1 MSNCAASFMRRAL
14 ELARQAEGRT
24 RPNPAVGALLV
35 RNGQIVGE
43 GFHPQAGAPHAEI
56 FALQAAG
63 DSARGAT
70 LYVTLEPCCHTGRT
84 APCTEAIIAAGVQRV
99 VAGSVDPNPR
109 VAGAGFS
116 RLRAAGI
123 EVESGVLED
132 ECRYLIAPFAKHI
145 RTGLPHLT
153 LKAALTLDGNIATA
167 NGQSQWITGAASR
180 ERAHRLRDRCD
191 AVMVG
196 IGTILADNPHLT
208 TRLPEGGGRDA
219 LRIVVD
225 SQLRTPPTAALF
237 ETASTAGVLIATTEL
252 APTDRCRT
260 LETSGAEVLRVPGSG
275 VQVDLGQLLR
285 ILGERGL
292 QSILLEGGGLLNHA
306 AWHAGL
312 IDRAIFCFAP
322 FCLGG
327 QGTPVF
333 TGPGVANLA
342 AGRRLERT
350 RVERYGDDIW
360 IEGEVDL
367 CSPA

>member
-1 MSNCAASFMRRAL
+1 MSNSATTFMRRAL
-14 ELARQAEGRT
+14 DLARRAEGRT
-24 RPNPAVGALLV
+24 RPNPAVGAVLV
-35 RNGQIVGE
+35 RGGEIVGE

-56 FALQAAG
+56 FALRAAG
-63 DSARGAT
+63 ESARGAT

-84 APCTEAIIAAGVQRV
+84 APCTEAIIAAGVHRV
-99 VAGSVDPNPR
+99 VAGCADPNPL
-109 VAGAGFS
+109 VGGAGLE

-123 EVESGVLED
+123 EVECAVLED

-167 NGQSQWITGAASR
+167 SGQSQWITGAASR

-208 TRLPEGGGRDA
+208 TRLPEEGGRDA

-225 SQLRTPPTAALF
+225 SQLRIPPTAAVF
-237 ETASTAGVLIATTEL
+237 NRDSIAGLLIATTKL
-252 APTDRCRT
+252 APADRCRL
-260 LETSGAEVLRVPGSG
+260 LESSGAEVLRVPGNG
-275 VQVDLGQLLR
+275 TQVDLLQLLR
-285 ILGERGL
+285 MLGGRGL
-292 QSILLEGGGLLNHA
+292 QSILLEGGGQLNHA
-306 AWHAGL
+306 AWHADL
-312 IDRAIFCFAP
+312 VDRAIFCFAP

-327 QGTPVF
+327 QGTAVF
-333 TGPGVANLA
+333 AGPGVATLA
-342 AGRRLERT
+342 AGRRLERV

-360 IEGEVDL
+360 IEGEVET